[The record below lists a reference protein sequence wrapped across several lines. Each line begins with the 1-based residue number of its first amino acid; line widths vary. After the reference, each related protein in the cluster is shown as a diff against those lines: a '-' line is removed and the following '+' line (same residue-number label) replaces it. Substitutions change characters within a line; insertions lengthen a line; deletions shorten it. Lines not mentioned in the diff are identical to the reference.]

1 MTKYLRYI
9 YYPIGV
15 VLLLLAMVEFWPI
28 AKGIITH
35 ISKYQWMIYG
45 MIAYFVVRRF
55 SFFSRNELWLQTI
68 SHESTHAIVGM
79 MFLRKIHSL
88 QAGQDSGMVQHS
100 GRNIGGIFISLAP
113 YCLPIVTYLILFFRI
128 IGADSMLYVFDL
140 FIGFS
145 LAFHVVCFWKQT
157 RPDQPDIKQ
166 YGVIGSYLFIA
177 IALLFN
183 ASIILM
189 SIRKGI
195 VDSAIYLFS
204 SYWDTIIKWIE
215 VVF

>member
-1 MTKYLRYI
+1 
-9 YYPIGV
+9 
-15 VLLLLAMVEFWPI
+15 
-28 AKGIITH
+28 
-35 ISKYQWMIYG
+35 
-45 MIAYFVVRRF
+45 
-55 SFFSRNELWLQTI
+55 
-68 SHESTHAIVGM
+68 
-79 MFLRKIHSL
+79 
-88 QAGQDSGMVQHS
+88 MVQHS

-157 RPDQPDIKQ
+157 RPNQPDIKQ
-166 YGVIGSYLFIA
+166 YGIIGSYLFIA